1 MMHNQIVIF
10 IVSDSIGETAE
21 QVVRAVL
28 GQFKGNDYVLK
39 RYAFTDTEDKIYNLI
54 DEADEQNAVVAF
66 TIVVPELRNL
76 MVEECESRG
85 VVYNDILSP
94 MIGTFKRAIG
104 TEPLNQPGTIRRLDD
119 KYFKKVEAIEFAVKY
134 DDGKDPRGIKKA
146 DIVLIGVSRTSK
158 TPLSMYLAHKNIRV
172 ANIPLVPEVPVPDEL
187 FEISSKRI
195 IGLITDPEKLNA
207 IRLERLKSM
216 GLSNSAV
223 YADMNRI
230 MEELEYAEK
239 LMRKIGCPFIDV
251 SNKAIEESANT
262 IIQIMKETNIY

>member
-1 MMHNQIVIF
+1 MHDQIVIF

-28 GQFKGNDYVLK
+28 GQFKGNDYILK
-39 RYAFTDTEDKIYNLI
+39 RYAFTDNEEKIFNVI
-54 DEADEQNAVVAF
+54 DEAEKQNAVVAF
-66 TIVVPELRNL
+66 TIVVPELRD
-76 MVEECESRG
+76 MITAECNSRG
-85 VVYNDILSP
+85 VIYNDILSP
-94 MIGTFKRAIG
+94 LLSTFEKAIG

-119 KYFKKVEAIEFAVKY
+119 KYFKKVEAVEFAVKY

-158 TPLSMYLAHKNIRV
+158 TPLSMYLAHKNIKV

-187 FEISSKRI
+187 FEISAKRV
-195 IGLITDPEKLNA
+195 IGLISEPEKLNA
-207 IRLERLKSM
+207 VRLERLKSM
-216 GLSNSAV
+216 GLSNGAV

-239 LMRKIGCPFIDV
+239 LMKKIGCPFINV

-262 IIQIMKETNIY
+262 IIQIMKENNIY